1 MAAYQ
6 TGRVEFVALL
16 EAQRALREAR
26 MGYYKATVGF
36 IQNLAELERVIGKDL
51 Q

>member
-26 MGYYKATVGF
+26 MGYFKATVGF
-36 IQNLAELERVIGKDL
+36 IQNLADLERVVGKDL

>member
-1 MAAYQ
+1 
-6 TGRVEFVALL
+6 
-16 EAQRALREAR
+16 

-36 IQNLAELERVIGKDL
+36 IQNLADLERVIGKDL